1 MSAIWYCDT
10 MANKI
15 SMIRGKTLCKNCGYT
30 HTSFLVNDVATC
42 IECYAKINGSSLV
55 DDYKEQIIR

>member
-1 MSAIWYCDT
+1 